1 MRPVARGAKW
11 NMIRLEMLRLLA
23 NMGGRLCWGGGGNT
37 LAGHNTVAAFF
48 KTRMMRSLLIGA
60 A

>member
-11 NMIRLEMLRLLA
+11 NMIRPEMLRLLA
-23 NMGGRLCWGGGGNT
+23 NMGGRLCWGGNT